1 MSADFPSSTRPEN
14 RPPVKNPVQ
23 NPVLNPDRTP
33 DQTPPAANPS
43 NTATLLLAHGT
54 PDRLSEMAEYLRN
67 VTGGRPMPEH
77 VITELQQRY
86 AQIGLTDSMPGQ
98 GDDGLPLGPP
108 LTRWTL
114 LQARLL
120 QQQLDRQDPAQTESA
135 GQRVYV
141 AMRNWRP
148 SIAEV
153 VAQMK
158 ADGVQHARVLC
169 LAPQN
174 SRTSTGLYRR
184 ALMAA
189 VGSSFSVDFVSG
201 WADEP
206 LLAQAFAERIWPVW
220 AEACAITGTRV
231 PILFTAHAVPC
242 RTIMTAVPS
251 QPPAHP
257 GTPVPADGMQD
268 YGNLQ
273 TPDPYP
279 VECKQTALAIA
290 AALRPVGL
298 TDADWF
304 FAFQS
309 QGIAG
314 APWIGPTV
322 PDTLKALADSGHKG
336 IVLQPVGFLCDHVE
350 ILYDIDIDFKQQ
362 AADLG
367 LQLWRAESLNDSP
380 TLIRAIQAALHHPAT
395 RLSADPESHP
405 GQATEQPHS
414 RPAHTRA

>member
-1 MSADFPSSTRPEN
+1 MSPTSAI
-14 RPPVKNPVQ
+14 
-23 NPVLNPDRTP
+23 
-33 DQTPPAANPS
+33 
-43 NTATLLLAHGT
+43 LLLAHGT
-54 PDRLSEMAEYLRN
+54 PDKLSEMPEYLQK
-67 VTGGRPMPEH
+67 VTGGRPMPHE
-77 VITELQQRY
+77 VIEELQHRY
-86 AQIGLTDSMPGQ
+86 AQIGLREDP
-98 GDDGLPLGPP
+98 LPEGPP

-114 LQARLL
+114 LQGRMLSDLL
-120 QQQLDRQDPAQTESA
+120 
-135 GQRVYV
+135 GQPVYV
-141 AMRNWRP
+141 GMRNWHP
-148 SIAEV
+148 YIADV

-158 ADGVQHARVLC
+158 ADGIQHARVLC

-184 ALMAA
+184 ALMEA
-189 VGSSFSVDFVSG
+189 VGDSFTVDFIAG

-206 LLAQAFAERIWPVW
+206 LLAQAFAERMWPAW
-220 AEACAITGTRV
+220 AEACAVTGTRV

-242 RTIMTAVPS
+242 RTIMSSVPAA
-251 QPPAHP
+251 QVEQKP
-257 GTPVPADGMQD
+257 GGPVPADGIQH
-268 YGNLQ
+268 YGTAQN
-273 TPDPYP
+273 PDPYP

-322 PDTLKALADSGHKG
+322 PDTLKALADSGHKAV
-336 IVLQPVGFLCDHVE
+336 VLQPVGFLCDHVE

-367 LQLWRAESLNDSP
+367 MQLTRAESLNDSP
-380 TLIRAIQAALHHPAT
+380 TLIRAIDHALHRPST
-395 RLSADPESHP
+395 RLDPNAAPEP
-405 GQATEQPHS
+405 ARG
-414 RPAHTRA
+414 RPAHTQA